1 MPIYNLVE
9 YSNNYPKTSGSLW
22 QHYRDDPND
31 NIVNFEVFK
40 FKINMTR
47 KTPVDNSCW

>member
-40 FKINMTR
+40 FKINIR
-47 KTPVDNSCW
+47 KTPVDNSC